1 MRYHRAK
8 SPFRFGSKL
17 LAAGSFLLLASCSIE
32 PKLLTSEELQ
42 SNADRLHHAAFASV
56 PAGNV
61 KLGFHDVLSRAV
73 LANLDIRQG
82 QLAAELAELS
92 LQELILRTS
101 PNADTRLRNSNRN
114 NDGGDINDITPP
126 DRRRKARSLS
136 VNWSVLG
143 LGQAYIRAKQQANAN
158 LILEEER
165 RRTANEI
172 VAETAELYMRAAIA
186 DRQLGNI
193 QAVLNRIQDSTATAD
208 QYGQE
213 DLIDPLDALL
223 FKTRIIELKSALHG
237 WQSELLADRAR
248 LAALVLVDPNQLKFS
263 ESVSTYLPGN
273 VSCQKTEKLERLAL
287 LNRPEV
293 RQGIYGNRNGR
304 LDAYR
309 AMARLLPDFS
319 LAANLEYDSESSL
332 NNNTYIELTETLTYN
347 LINILQVPNIRRQN
361 ATREALREVEELT
374 VAVAVIEQVRIAQVQ
389 ASLSRSNVNLERERR
404 SLWIEISDIQEQR
417 TVFDIRDELNQFEY
431 QVRAINAQI
440 TYEETQAQYYS
451 DVLRLMRSI
460 GVDLFPKDLIHL
472 QQKDVSQLMAAH
484 WSNLMPNLNCT

>member
-1 MRYHRAK
+1 MKLHHVQN
-8 SPFRFGSKL
+8 RFGVGSKL
-17 LAAGSFLLLASCSIE
+17 LVAGTVLLLASCSIE

-42 SNADRLHHAAFASV
+42 SNADRLHHAAFAGA
-56 PAGNV
+56 PAKGV
-61 KLGFHDVLSRAV
+61 KLDFHDVLGRAL
-73 LANLDIRQG
+73 LANLEIRQDR
-82 QLAAELAELS
+82 LTSELSQLS
-92 LQELILRTS
+92 LQELILRTA
-101 PNADTRLRNSNRN
+101 PNVDARLRNANRN
-114 NDGGDINDITPP
+114 NEGGDVDDTTPP
-126 DRRRKARSLS
+126 DRRRQTRTLS

-143 LGQAYIRAKQQANAN
+143 LGQAYIRAKQQANAH

-172 VAETAELYMRAAIA
+172 IAETAELYMRAAIA
-186 DRQLGNI
+186 DRQLSNI
-193 QAVLNRIQDSTATAD
+193 STVLRQIEESALTAD

-223 FKTRIIELKSALHG
+223 FKTRIIELRAILHD

-248 LAALVLVDPNQLKFS
+248 LAALVLVNPNQLSFS
-263 ESVSTYLPGN
+263 QRVSNFLPDN
-273 VSCQKTEKLERLAL
+273 VGCQKTENLERLAL

-293 RQGIYGNRNGR
+293 RQSAYGERNGR

-309 AMARLLPDFS
+309 ALARILPDFS

-332 NNNTYIELTETLTYN
+332 VNNSYFELSETFTYN
-347 LINILQVPNIRRQN
+347 LINILHVPNIRRQN

-374 VAVAVIEQVRIAQVQ
+374 VAVSVIEQVRIAEVQ
-389 ASLSRSNVNLERERR
+389 AKLSRANVNLERERR
-404 SLWIEISDIQEQR
+404 SLWKQISDIQDQR

-440 TYEETQAQYYS
+440 VYEETQAQYYS

-460 GVDLFPKDLIHL
+460 GVDLFPNDLIHL
-472 QQKDVSQLMAAH
+472 QEKDVARLIASH
-484 WSNLMPNLNCT
+484 WSSLKPSLKCA